1 MFLIFVGAFYKT
13 WAFYMNGLA
22 SLDLL
27 LGKDIQAV
35 YSLWLQ
41 DWKERMPIYLPM
53 LNLSLQ
59 QQALTTYI

>member
-1 MFLIFVGAFYKT
+1 
-13 WAFYMNGLA
+13 MNGLA